1 LMSFRRCR
9 GFHLE
14 PRPQNLEPR
23 TYNRR
28 PHHQEPG
35 PAMIGAGSVMEGSV
49 NHSQNWR
56 NPDTGHHSNDAES
69 EFARFKLFLRVKYD
83 YVRTSNAKETV
94 AKDRNMELKLA
105 EYIFYTNVGN
115 KMEHVMNAFRYY
127 AGF

>member
-1 LMSFRRCR
+1 MVVYI
-9 GFHLE
+9 
-14 PRPQNLEPR
+14 NV
-23 TYNRR
+23 Y
-28 PHHQEPG
+28 
-35 PAMIGAGSVMEGSV
+35 
-49 NHSQNWR
+49 
-56 NPDTGHHSNDAES
+56 GHHSNDAES
-69 EFARFKLFLRVKYD
+69 ELARFKLFLRVKYD